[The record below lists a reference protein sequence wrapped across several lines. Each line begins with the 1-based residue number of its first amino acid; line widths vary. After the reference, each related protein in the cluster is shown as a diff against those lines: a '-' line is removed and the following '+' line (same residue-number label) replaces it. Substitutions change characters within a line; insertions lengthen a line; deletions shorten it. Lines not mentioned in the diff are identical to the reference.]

1 MNVEAIRSS
10 PAVTALTAG
19 PPAAALEALGLK
31 AGDTVAV
38 KVAAMT
44 AEGLA
49 RLMVGGGTLEVKTDR
64 PLTPGTTLNLT
75 VQQDGA
81 AVKLML
87 AMPATTPGAASS
99 GPTPP
104 SPTAQPGLPAAPAAP
119 APGPAASPSP
129 SPSPA
134 GAPLPLPP
142 QATVAAAVVDLLA
155 RGLVPAATAQLGDG
169 ARVALAARGAPATTL
184 AALDGETEPSPA
196 SLKVAVTEGVRAA
209 AGRQESLATLFA
221 DLGAA
226 GRGANAKL
234 LPQPVANALAEVLG
248 FRISPE
254 SLATP
259 KGLQAALANA
269 GTLMEARLA
278 ALPEGAPLPPDLKTA
293 LLRLRSALTD
303 WTATLPD
310 TSGETPKPAAHEKPP
325 LRGALPHGQ
334 PPQPATLADGAP
346 ASELARTLTERTE
359 AALARL
365 TLLQAAS
372 LPDGQAPR
380 PEAAAQTLQME
391 VPLRLGAETA
401 IAQFQIQRDPPE
413 PDERRPGASAQ
424 RGWTMR
430 LSLDAEPLGPLH
442 AAIRWR
448 DGHVGV
454 DIWAERAGTA
464 AALDAERANLSEAL
478 EASAFA
484 IDRLVIAEGRPPDP
498 KPAAVTPHR
507 LDRSS

>member
-19 PPAAALEALGLK
+19 TPAAALEALGLK

-99 GPTPP
+99 GPTP
-104 SPTAQPGLPAAPAAP
+104 SSTTAQPGLPAAPAAP
-119 APGPAASPSP
+119 GPAASA
-129 SPSPA
+129 SPA
-134 GAPLPLPP
+134 GAPLSLPP
-142 QATVAAAVVDLLA
+142 QATVAAAVVDLLS

-196 SLKVAVTEGVRAA
+196 ALKVAVTEGVRAA

-303 WTATLPD
+303 WTATVTD
-310 TSGETPKPAAHEKPP
+310 TSGETPKPAVHEKPP
-325 LRGALPHGQ
+325 IRGALPHGQ

-372 LPDGQAPR
+372 LPDGPAPR
-380 PEAAAQTLQME
+380 AEPAAQTLQME
-391 VPLRLGAETA
+391 VPIRLGAETA

-413 PDERRPGASAQ
+413 PD
-424 RGWTMR
+424 
-430 LSLDAEPLGPLH
+430 
-442 AAIRWR
+442 
-448 DGHVGV
+448 
-454 DIWAERAGTA
+454 
-464 AALDAERANLSEAL
+464 
-478 EASAFA
+478 
-484 IDRLVIAEGRPPDP
+484 
-498 KPAAVTPHR
+498 
-507 LDRSS
+507 

>member
-19 PPAAALEALGLK
+19 TPAAALEALGLK

-49 RLMVGGGTLEVKTDR
+49 RLMVGGGTLDVKTDR

-75 VQQDGA
+75 VQQDGG

-87 AMPATTPGAASS
+87 AMPATTTGPAAS

-104 SPTAQPGLPAAPAAP
+104 STTPQPGLPATPAAP

-129 SPSPA
+129 A
-134 GAPLPLPP
+134 GAPLPLPA

-169 ARVALAARGAPATTL
+169 ARVALAARAAPPTTL
-184 AALDGETEPSPA
+184 AALDGETETSPA
-196 SLKVAVTEGVRAA
+196 ALKVAVTEGVRAA

-226 GRGANAKL
+226 SRGANARL

-248 FRISPE
+248 FRVSPE

-278 ALPEGAPLPPDLKTA
+278 ALPEGVPLPPDLKTA

-334 PPQPATLADGAP
+334 PPQPATLADGVP
-346 ASELARTLTERTE
+346 AGELARTLTERTE

-372 LPDGQAPR
+372 LPDSQTPR
-380 PEAAAQTLQME
+380 PEAPAQTLQME
-391 VPLRLGAETA
+391 VPIRLGAETA
-401 IAQFQIQRDPPE
+401 IAQFQIHRDPPE
-413 PDERRPGASAQ
+413 PDDRRPGSPAQ

-498 KPAAVTPHR
+498 KPTAAMPHR

>member
-1 MNVEAIRSS
+1 VNVEAIRSS

-19 PPAAALEALGLK
+19 TPAAALEALGLK

-75 VQQDGA
+75 VQQEGG

-87 AMPATTPGAASS
+87 AMPAS
-99 GPTPP
+99 GT
-104 SPTAQPGLPAAPAAP
+104 GPAAPATATSAASTPAAAP
-119 APGPAASPSP
+119 ATPPAGPPSAP
-129 SPSPA
+129 APA
-134 GAPLPLPP
+134 GAPVPLPS
-142 QATVAAAVVDLLA
+142 QATVAAAVVGLLA

-184 AALDGETEPSPA
+184 AALETEAENSPA
-196 SLKVAVTEGVRAA
+196 ALRVAVTEGVRAA
-209 AGRQESLATLFA
+209 AGRQESLAALFA

-226 GRGANAKL
+226 TRGTNARL

-248 FRISPE
+248 FRVAPE

-259 KGLQAALANA
+259 KGLQTALANA

-278 ALPEGAPLPPDLKTA
+278 ALPEGAPLPADLKTA

-310 TSGETPKPAAHEKPP
+310 TSSETPKAAAHEKPP
-325 LRGALPHGQ
+325 IRGALPHGQ
-334 PPQPATLADGAP
+334 PPQPSTLADGAA
-346 ASELARTLTERTE
+346 ASDVARTLSDRTE

-372 LPDGQAPR
+372 LPDGQTTRPDAP
-380 PEAAAQTLQME
+380 AQTLQME
-391 VPLRLGAETA
+391 VPIRLGAETA
-401 IAQFQIQRDPPE
+401 IAQFQIQRDPPD
-413 PDERRPGASAQ
+413 PDERRADPASK

-448 DGHVGV
+448 DGHVGI

-498 KPAAVTPHR
+498 KPVAVTPHR

>member
-19 PPAAALEALGLK
+19 TPAAALEALGLK

-87 AMPATTPGAASS
+87 AMPTTTPGAASS

-104 SPTAQPGLPAAPAAP
+104 SPTVQQGLPAAPAAP
-119 APGPAASPSP
+119 GPAA

-184 AALDGETEPSPA
+184 AALDSETDTSPA
-196 SLKVAVTEGVRAA
+196 TLKVAVTEGVRAA

-334 PPQPATLADGAP
+334 PPQPATLADGVP

-372 LPDGQAPR
+372 LPDGPAPR
-380 PEAAAQTLQME
+380 AEAAAQTLQME
-391 VPLRLGAETA
+391 VPIRLGTETA